1 MADEKRCIFTSG
13 TSKTASS
20 SSVDWSGFYKKSVA
34 ERQKILAEASN
45 LDSSDLAILNKDGP
59 LPLASADQMSEN
71 VVGTFGLP
79 LSVALNFVINGKEYV
94 VPMAIEEPSV
104 VAAASN
110 AAKMARATGGFRTTY
125 TGSIMIGQIQLVQV
139 RDMEAAKKKL
149 EQNKAKLIEQANSD
163 AKYLTA
169 YGGGVTGLQW
179 RTILTD
185 RGQMLIVEFLVNV
198 VDAMGANMVNT
209 TLERMA
215 PTLEELCEAKSRLKI
230 LSNLATHR
238 MASATAVWKAEDI
251 GGKEVAEGILD
262 AWTMAMAD
270 PYRRATHNK
279 GVMNGI
285 DAVAVALGNDW
296 RAVEAGAHSYAAMKN
311 AALTSYRL
319 DADGNV
325 EGKIVLPLAV
335 GTVGGSMK
343 ANPTAALCHKIL
355 GAKTSGELA
364 QVMAAVGLAQNFA
377 ALRAMASEGI
387 QKGHMR
393 LHARHIAMT
402 AGAKESEVDEVVK
415 RMTAANSVNEAAA
428 AAALKEMRGKK

>member
-1 MADEKRCIFTSG
+1 MAQAR
-13 TSKTASS
+13 
-20 SSVDWSGFYKKSVA
+20 
-34 ERQKILAEASN
+34 N
-45 LDSSDLAILNKDGP
+45 LDAADLALLNKDGP
-59 LPLASADQMSEN
+59 LPLAAADQMSEN
-71 VVGTFGLP
+71 VIGTFGLP
-79 LSVALNFVINGKEYV
+79 LSVALNFVVNGKEYV

-110 AAKMARATGGFRTTY
+110 AAKLAKASGGFKAAY
-125 TGSIMIGQIQLVQV
+125 TGSIMIGQVQLVQV
-139 RDMEAAKKKL
+139 KDMEEAKKKL
-149 EQNKAKLIEQANSD
+149 EKNKSKIIEQANSD

-169 YGGGVTGLQW
+169 YGGGVTALQW
-179 RTILTD
+179 RVILTD

-215 PTLEELCEAKSRLKI
+215 PTLEEMTGGKSRLKI
-230 LSNLATHR
+230 LSNLATQR

-251 GGKEVAEGILD
+251 GGADVAEGILD

-270 PYRRATHNK
+270 PYRRSTHNK

-296 RAVEAGAHSYAAMKN
+296 RAVEAGAHSYAALKG
-311 AALTSYRL
+311 AALTTYKL
-319 DADGNV
+319 DADGNI
-325 EGKIVLPLAV
+325 EGKILLPLAV

-343 ANPTAALCHKIL
+343 ANPAAAMCQRIL

-393 LHARHIAMT
+393 LHARHIAMS
-402 AGAKESEVDEVVK
+402 AGASEVEVDEVVK
-415 RMTAANSVNEAAA
+415 RMTAGNAINEAGAKK
-428 AAALKEMRGKK
+428 ALDEMRKAKGKN